1 VECGHV
7 GILTVDLHL
16 PDGASLKTKRRE
28 LLRLKNALARR
39 FSCAVAEVDHHDLWQ
54 RSRLTLAIVGREAG
68 ETDDRLLQAS
78 RFLHSD
84 EAFQVVDEAR
94 ELIAVSGE
102 PGWRSEAPA

>member
-1 VECGHV
+1 MQCGHV

-16 PDGASLKTKRRE
+16 PDGASLKSKRRE
-28 LLRLKNALARR
+28 LLRLKNALAKR
-39 FSCAVAEVDHHDLWQ
+39 FSCAVSEVDHHDLWQ

-94 ELIAVSGE
+94 ELIAVSDE
-102 PGWRSEAPA
+102 LGWRPGAPA